1 MKNLFYAIIA
11 LVTCSASAQV
21 GIGVS
26 TANMDPSAQLDVTS
40 TTKGFL
46 PPRMTESQKNA
57 ISSPAAGLLVFQTDA
72 TPGFYYYNGSAW
84 VSGIGP
90 QGIQGATGATGA
102 TGPQG
107 IQGIQ
112 GIQGATGATGPAGS
126 SASITMGTIAT
137 SSNSNGATITSG
149 VVKLAPADGTNGGII
164 TNSTQTIAGAKTFNS
179 DLNVNGL
186 TVGKGAGNILTNTAI
201 GISALG
207 ANTTGTN
214 NTAVGNNTLATNVGG
229 TYNTALGFGAN
240 VASASLTNATAIGN
254 GASAAASNTIQ
265 LGNTSVTSVN
275 TSASITAAGFKIPAG
290 TSSHYLKADG
300 SSSTLDLSSY
310 ATTTQ
315 LNDKAP
321 IASPTF
327 TGNATAAGFKTP
339 TGTGLQYLMAD
350 GSVSNS
356 TGFPTEVTDEF
367 TASSNQN
374 SFTLTQTPAGFS
386 KVKMYI
392 NGIRISNT
400 AYSNGSGTIVNYN
413 SANNG
418 NYTISALDR
427 IQFDYSYYSY

>member
-90 QGIQGATGATGA
+90 QGIQGAT
-102 TGPQG
+102 
-107 IQGIQ
+107 
-112 GIQGATGATGPAGS
+112 GATGATGPAGS

-339 TGTGLQYLMAD
+339 TGTSLEYLMAD
-350 GSVSNS
+350 GSVSNAA
-356 TGFPTEVTDEF
+356 GVPTEVTDEF

-374 SFTLTQTPAGFS
+374 SFTLSQSPTATS
-386 KVKMYI
+386 KLKMYI

-400 AYSNGSGTIVNYN
+400 AYSISSATTVSYN